1 MMQGSYPIAPLMPL
15 SDEQRRLLEF
25 FAIQAQRGGHII
37 VRWRGRQMRVEL
49 TKTEE
54 AKSA

>member
-1 MMQGSYPIAPLMPL
+1 MTLNSYPIAPLMPL

-49 TKTEE
+49 TRTEE